1 MSGGSARWGWTL
13 LKLMVAVGVVWFLL
27 SQGKLDLTLFINGA
41 ISFEIIVVALVCN
54 FITFF
59 FSALRWHVLLR
70 SQKVVL
76 PFSWVHSM
84 TYLCVCFNMLVP
96 GAVGGDAM
104 RMGYAAQAVPDRKGA
119 TILTVFAD
127 RFVGLYA
134 LLVLSL
140 LGILIAFSTVMAVTP
155 LKFMFFVITVIVVGG
170 PLLLVVLLILLPRI
184 PWLRNYIDTPRP
196 GRIWHLFNT
205 VIDSVRHFVRAKG
218 QLFLALLL
226 SVLAQGFQVV
236 SLIWIAM
243 SLDMMTIPVQSF
255 FVAAPLAWVAN
266 ILPISPGGLG
276 VGEAA
281 FDQMCHWLQPVQ
293 TATAFGTVF
302 FINRIF
308 QMTASL
314 PGFYVY
320 IFYKKK
326 QPSTSTTY
334 TKT

>member
-1 MSGGSARWGWTL
+1 MGGVVVRWGWMF
-13 LKLMVAVGVVWFLL
+13 LKLVVAVGVVWFLL

-41 ISFEIIVVALVCN
+41 IGFKIIIVTLLCN
-54 FITFF
+54 VITFTL
-59 FSALRWHVLLR
+59 SAMRWHVLLK
-70 SQKVVL
+70 SQKVTL

-140 LGILIAFSTVMAVTP
+140 VGVLFALPTVMAVTP
-155 LKFMFFVITVIVVGG
+155 LKFMFFVVALIVVGG
-170 PLLLVVLLILLPRI
+170 PLLVISLLILLPRI
-184 PWLRNYIDTPRP
+184 AWLRNYIDTPRP
-196 GRIWHLFNT
+196 GRVWHLFNT
-205 VIDSVRHFVRAKG
+205 VIDSVRHFVMAKG
-218 QLFLALLL
+218 QLLLAMFF
-226 SVLAQGFQVV
+226 SILAQVFQVI

-243 SLDMMTIPVQSF
+243 NLDMMTISTQSF

-293 TATAFGTVF
+293 AATAFGTVF

-308 QMTASL
+308 LMTASL
-314 PGFYVY
+314 PGFFVY

-326 QPSTSTTY
+326 NPTQVSS
-334 TKT
+334 